1 MRARKA
7 HRTMM
12 PRKTYKIIKAC
23 NGSKKMKAR
32 KTCKK

>member
-7 HRTMM
+7 HRTRMA
-12 PRKTYKIIKAC
+12 RKTYKIMKAC

-32 KTCKK
+32 KTRKK